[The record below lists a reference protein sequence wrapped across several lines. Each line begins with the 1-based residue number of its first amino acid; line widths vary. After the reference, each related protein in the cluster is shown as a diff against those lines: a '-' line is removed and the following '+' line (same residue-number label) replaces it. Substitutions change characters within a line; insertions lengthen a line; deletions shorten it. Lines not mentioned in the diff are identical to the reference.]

1 MSENQSTPIVG
12 TWGYYFSPR
21 GEESP
26 KHKKP
31 CQITRISGDMP
42 EATTLTFKNPLYGWD
57 ALNRGYFQPD
67 PLAEYA

>member
-1 MSENQSTPIVG
+1 MGQNTAKLNVG

-26 KHKKP
+26 KHKKS
-31 CQITRISGDMP
+31 CHITRKSGDAD
-42 EATTLTFKNPLYGWD
+42 EAITLTFKNPMYGWD

-67 PLAEYA
+67 PAAEHA